1 MPPKVFKLDTMP
13 MELSPF
19 KLPPSITLSH
29 ALDRVLRLLSVG
41 SKSFLTNKVDR
52 SVTGLIA
59 QQVTPQYIPFE
70 LTSIDLYST
79 NNPYHLLTTY
89 IVFQCSN
96 VWGHCNYRYPM

>member
-1 MPPKVFKLDTMP
+1 MPAKVFKLDTIA

-59 QQVTPQYIPFE
+59 QQVSPNTFHSNCY
-70 LTSIDLYST
+70 T
-79 NNPYHLLTTY
+79 NNPYRLFISNGSHVLSIY
-89 IVFQCSN
+89 ICSN
-96 VWGHCNYRYPM
+96 VWDHCNCRYRM